1 MPEKSSMMAHS
12 DVFVTVYSTM
22 VVEASVHERPVVSAC
37 IDSPIGWPG
46 KFTLP
51 LSRIGDWPTHS
62 RFRDSA
68 AGRVA
73 YTKEELREAINLYL
87 KSPQVDMVERR
98 NFIVRECTFTDG
110 TAGRKTGEYL
120 LSRMGKKL

>member
-1 MPEKSSMMAHS
+1 MMAYC

-22 VVEASVHERPVVSAC
+22 VVEASVYNRPVVSAC
-37 IDSPIGWPG
+37 IDSSVGWPG

-62 RFRDSA
+62 RFRNSA

-73 YTKEELREAINLYL
+73 YSEPELKDALNFYLANPQAETEA
-87 KSPQVDMVERR
+87 RR
-98 NFIVRECTFTDG
+98 AFIERECTFTDG
-110 TAGRKTGEYL
+110 SSGRRTGEYL
-120 LSRMGKKL
+120 LSRIGKRA